1 MSSEAYANSNLFN
14 SESLFIEAQKDI
26 LTLIFILGLDLSQLE
41 VVTIDELIDKIKNS
55 YDYRNADI
63 ILSSTGIDANLQHG
77 ATKFLRTECNSLTR
91 RVRRSWFNKEF
102 AKEVSENE

>member
-14 SESLFIEAQKDI
+14 AESLFTEAQKDL
-26 LTLIFILGLDLSQLE
+26 LTLIFILGLDSSQLE
-41 VVTIDELIDKIKNS
+41 TITIDELVDKIKSS

-63 ILSSTGIDANLQHG
+63 ILSSAGIDTNLQHG
-77 ATKFLRTECNSLTR
+77 TTKFLRIECNSLTR

-102 AKEVSENE
+102 AKEVFENE

>member
-14 SESLFIEAQKDI
+14 AESLFTEAQKDL
-26 LTLIFILGLDLSQLE
+26 LTLIFILGLDSSQLE
-41 VVTIDELIDKIKNS
+41 TVTIDELVDKIKNS

-63 ILSSTGIDANLQHG
+63 ILSSAGIDTNLQHG
-77 ATKFLRTECNSLTR
+77 TTKFLRIESNSLTR

-102 AKEVSENE
+102 SKEVSGNE